1 MALRLRVVS
10 EHRRALGQRGTIVFG
25 AGGGTIGRSS
35 ENDWVLPDPSRYVSG
50 RHARILFR
58 HGSYFFEDTSTNGSF
73 LNDTESPMPKQT
85 PCELHNGDVLVV
97 GEYHIVVSIDGA
109 IEGHPERT
117 ATVDLEQQ
125 LLGDSGVRAAATL
138 PPQIEGH
145 LDASLNT
152 STLFGDAA
160 RSDSFRVGNA
170 FGQAVVVP
178 FGGPRATPRPGPAE
192 SSDIIAARRM
202 ERLQRLVRERNPEL
216 PGAAGA
222 TGAASDVRPG
232 LEALC
237 RGAGIDPAALPADA
251 AAQMLQLAGRLL
263 REALV
268 GLKDLDLKHNEQG
281 QLFGLPPRRGATED
295 PPFKLST
302 PADDLLVQIL
312 ASHDSRRLD
321 AGQWLRQNFDQA
333 KRHDDG
339 LAAGALAACEELIR
353 QLEPKDLEGRF
364 ERSAKRNLMGA
375 RPSNWELYRELHKTL
390 TETPVPGT
398 MPHVAAEKFA
408 AAYGEAIKPPARD

>member
-58 HGSYFFEDTSTNGSF
+58 HGSYFFEDISTNGSF

-109 IEGHPERT
+109 VAGHPGRT

-152 STLFGDAA
+152 SALFGDAA

-178 FGGPRATPRPGPAE
+178 FGGPRAAPRPGMTE

-202 ERLQRLVRERNPEL
+202 ERLQRLVRERNPE
-216 PGAAGA
+216 PAAG
-222 TGAASDVRPG
+222 DVRPG

-237 RGAGIDPAALPADA
+237 RGAGIEPAALPTEA
-251 AAQMLQLAGRLL
+251 AAPMLQLAGRLL
-263 REALV
+263 REAIV

-281 QLFGLPPRRGATED
+281 QAFNLPPRRSATED

-302 PADDLLVQIL
+302 PADELLVQIL

-375 RPSNWELYRELHKTL
+375 RPSNWDLYRELHKTL
-390 TETPVPGT
+390 TETPGPGT
-398 MPHVAAEKFA
+398 LPHVAAEKFA
-408 AAYGEAIKPPARD
+408 SAYGEAIKPPTRD

>member
-25 AGGGTIGRSS
+25 AGGGTVGRSA

-58 HGSYFFEDTSTNGSF
+58 HGSYFFEDTSTNGTY
-73 LNDTESPMPKQT
+73 LNDTDSPMPKQT

-109 IEGHPERT
+109 IEGSPERT

-138 PPQIEGH
+138 PPQVEGH

-160 RSDSFRVGNA
+160 QSDNFRVGNA

-178 FGGPRATPRPGPAE
+178 FGNARTASRPAAPAE
-192 SSDIIAARRM
+192 NSDIIAARRM
-202 ERLQRLVRERNPEL
+202 ERLQKLVRERDSG
-216 PGAAGA
+216 GAATA
-222 TGAASDVRPG
+222 LPADARPG

-237 RGAGIDPAALPADA
+237 RGAGLEPGALPGESA
-251 AAQMLQLAGRLL
+251 AAMLQLAGRLL
-263 REALV
+263 REAIV
-268 GLKDLDLKHNEQG
+268 GLKDLDLKQNEHG
-281 QLFGLPPRRGATED
+281 QTFGLGSLRTGNED

-302 PADDLLVQIL
+302 PADELLRQML

-333 KRHDDG
+333 KRHDEG

-353 QLEPKDLEGRF
+353 QLEPKELEGRF

-390 TETPVPGT
+390 TETPVAGT
-398 MPHVAAEKFA
+398 LPHLAAEKFA
-408 AAYGEAIKPPARD
+408 GAYRDAIKPPVRD

>member
-10 EHRRALGQRGTIVFG
+10 EHRRALGPRGTIVFG

-58 HGSYFFEDTSTNGSF
+58 HGSYFFEDTSTNGTF
-73 LNDTESPMPKQT
+73 LNDTDTPMPKQT

-109 IEGHPERT
+109 IEGSPDRT
-117 ATVDLEQQ
+117 ATVDLERE

-138 PPQIEGH
+138 PPQVEGH

-152 STLFGDAA
+152 SALFGDAA
-160 RSDSFRVGNA
+160 RSDHFRVGNA
-170 FGQAVVVP
+170 FGQVVVVP
-178 FGGPRATPRPGPAE
+178 FGKTRSAARPAVGGN
-192 SSDIIAARRM
+192 SDIIAAHRM
-202 ERLQRLVRERNPEL
+202 ERLQRIVGERTPDADQGGVR
-216 PGAAGA
+216 A
-222 TGAASDVRPG
+222 G

-237 RGAGIDPAALPADA
+237 RGAGIEPGSLPPEAAVA
-251 AAQMLQLAGRLL
+251 MLQLAGRLL
-263 REALV
+263 REAIV
-268 GLKDLDLKHNEQG
+268 GLKDLDLKQNEQAQAFALG
-281 QLFGLPPRRGATED
+281 PRRAATDD

-302 PADDLLVQIL
+302 PADELLLQIL

-339 LAAGALAACEELIR
+339 LAAGALAACVELIR

-390 TETPVPGT
+390 TESPTPGAL
-398 MPHVAAEKFA
+398 PHVAAERFA
-408 AAYGEAIKPPARD
+408 GAYQKAVKPPARD